1 MTRVAA
7 EPKIAA
13 PIITADTLKS
23 RVAASGIKW
32 MLTGSS
38 WKFDPMMY
46 ATHRTTIAPMMTLGF
61 FANFGIETPPSLR
74 DWSVYRAVST
84 QPARVAESA
93 HLSLTRERSTEHREG
108 G

>member
-23 RVAASGIKW
+23 SVAAKGIRW

-38 WKFDPMMY
+38 WKFDWMMY
-46 ATHRTTIAPMMTLGF
+46 ATHNTTIAPMMTLGF
-61 FANFGIETPPSLR
+61 FANFGIETPPPL
-74 DWSVYRAVST
+74 
-84 QPARVAESA
+84 ARLERLPRRVNAAQSRHRIS
-93 HLSLTRERSTEHREG
+93 HLSLTRERSPEHREG